1 MEDLCDNLLDDIL
14 YRLPLKFVVTCKC
27 ISKRFNTFISDQGF
41 ESKLFLHNSCI
52 FHCTK
57 DCPNFYFKIPL
68 YPPNSDKATESS
80 VKLPRRFKVLAY
92 CSGLLLLLPKEGVLV
107 LNPITKRHQIINI
120 FHYDAI
126 GLAVEP
132 ISSSL
137 HRYKVVRISARDG
150 DSYQFDI
157 FLSDTISWRRSSTKF
172 SCMVMSN
179 FNNDALPIYSHG
191 TLHWIRKCNDILAFD
206 IEKEEARIIE
216 LPLNLPLPFEYW
228 TSWFGVVNGLLTLIS
243 TSSKEILV
251 WILNDYKNVEWV
263 LKTRITYIINSEWSI
278 RIPIFYDG
286 ERLVLYLRNAG
297 ENGEFCM
304 YDIAID
310 KWRKI
315 GIVWAIL
322 DNIRAFV
329 PFVPSLAEIKT
340 TTWPDVSTRVVQI
353 LHKLS
358 LLLGGGVTLKKDV
371 LQLKW
376 AKPNSYSKTHMRR
389 CGEA

>member
-1 MEDLCDNLLDDIL
+1 
-14 YRLPLKFVVTCKC
+14 
-27 ISKRFNTFISDQGF
+27 
-41 ESKLFLHNSCI
+41 
-52 FHCTK
+52 
-57 DCPNFYFKIPL
+57 
-68 YPPNSDKATESS
+68 
-80 VKLPRRFKVLAY
+80 
-92 CSGLLLLLPKEGVLV
+92 
-107 LNPITKRHQIINI
+107 
-120 FHYDAI
+120 
-126 GLAVEP
+126 
-132 ISSSL
+132 
-137 HRYKVVRISARDG
+137 
-150 DSYQFDI
+150 
-157 FLSDTISWRRSSTKF
+157 
-172 SCMVMSN
+172 MSN

-286 ERLVLYLRNAG
+286 ERLVLYLRNVG
-297 ENGEFCM
+297 ENGEFFM
-304 YDIAID
+304 YDIATD

>member
-1 MEDLCDNLLDDIL
+1 MEDLCDNLFDDIL
-14 YRLPLKFVVTCKC
+14 YRLLLKSVVTCKS
-27 ISKRFNTFISDQGF
+27 ISKRFNTFISDPGF
-41 ESKLFLHNSCI
+41 ESKLFLYNSCI

-57 DCPNFYFKIPL
+57 DFPNFYFKVPL

-92 CSGLLLLLPKEGVLV
+92 CSGLLLLFPTEGVLV
-107 LNPITKRHQIINI
+107 LNPVTKRHQIIDI

-126 GLAVEP
+126 G
-132 ISSSL
+132 
-137 HRYKVVRISARDG
+137 
-150 DSYQFDI
+150 
-157 FLSDTISWRRSSTKF
+157 RSSTKYT
-172 SCMVMSN
+172 CMVMSN
-179 FNNDALPIYSHG
+179 FNNDVLPIYSHG

-243 TSSKEILV
+243 TS
-251 WILNDYKNVEWV
+251 
-263 LKTRITYIINSEWSI
+263 R
-278 RIPIFYDG
+278 
-286 ERLVLYLRNAG
+286 
-297 ENGEFCM
+297 ENGEFCL
-304 YDIAID
+304 YDIATD

-340 TTWPDVSTRVVQI
+340 TTWPDVSTRVVQSI
-353 LHKLS
+353 HKLS
-358 LLLGGGVTLKKDV
+358 LLLGAGVTLKKDV

-376 AKPNSYSKTHMRR
+376 AEPNSYSKDL
-389 CGEA
+389 

>member
-14 YRLPLKFVVTCKC
+14 YRLPLKSVVTCKS
-27 ISKRFNTFISDQGF
+27 ISKRFNTFISDPGF
-41 ESKLFLHNSCI
+41 ESKLSLHNSCI

-57 DCPNFYFKIPL
+57 DCPNFYFKVPL

-92 CSGLLLLLPKEGVLV
+92 CSGLLLLFPTEGVLV
-107 LNPITKRHQIINI
+107 LNPVTKRHQIIDI
-120 FHYDAI
+120 CHYDAI

-137 HRYKVVRISARDG
+137 HRIKVVRISVSNG

-157 FLSDTISWRRSSTKF
+157 FSSDTMSWRRSSTKF
-172 SCMVMSN
+172 TCMVMSN

-228 TSWFGVVNGLLTLIS
+228 TSWFGVVNG
-243 TSSKEILV
+243 
-251 WILNDYKNVEWV
+251 
-263 LKTRITYIINSEWSI
+263 
-278 RIPIFYDG
+278 
-286 ERLVLYLRNAG
+286 

-304 YDIAID
+304 YDIATH

-322 DNIRAFV
+322 DSIRAFV

-340 TTWPDVSTRVVQI
+340 TPWPDVSTRVVQSI
-353 LHKLS
+353 HKLS
-358 LLLGGGVTLKKDV
+358 LLLGAGVTLKKDV
-371 LQLKW
+371 LQL
-376 AKPNSYSKTHMRR
+376 NVSQVRGSSGSHGR
-389 CGEA
+389 CCPLLSSRLRFLLLLQIDQGASRSLRHACLQFCRSLW